1 MEENTLAVLMLYQER
16 QILSLVQLGA
26 ILDLPPEG
34 LFERVDWLFSH
45 GYLCVE
51 PRYAQM
57 NAEAIVGKPIT
68 LDMPLQI
75 TIDGQAAIERYDKE
89 CKQRKR
95 DLIRYSITTAIA
107 ALALILAAISLAAQ
121 LGLIQL
127 PATLLPM

>member
-1 MEENTLAVLMLYQER
+1 MEENTLTVLMLYQEH

-51 PRYAQM
+51 QRYAQM
-57 NAEAIVGKPIT
+57 NREAIAEKPIPFN
-68 LDMPLQI
+68 MPLQI

-89 CKQRKR
+89 RKQRKR
-95 DLIRYSITTAIA
+95 DFIRYSITTAIA

-127 PATLLPM
+127 PVASPPM